1 MFTQKIALIG
11 SGNVAWHLAKTF
23 TQKNICV
30 SEIYSRNIKNAQS
43 IIEICNAKYCADI
56 KMIGQNSD
64 IIILCVSDDA
74 IEPLTKQLH
83 CKNKIICHTS
93 GIARTDTLAVV
104 SANYGCFYPL
114 QSFTKHIDTD
124 FSQIPI
130 CIFAANKH
138 TQETLQ
144 TLAHLISLK
153 VEVLSDKQRQK
164 LHLAAVIVN
173 NFTNH
178 LFTLSSQY
186 LNKNHIDFDL
196 LKPLIQETVNK
207 ISLNEPMQNQTG
219 PAKRKDHQTIKK
231 HFNLIEEPDLLEIY
245 KILTKSI
252 QKTYNA

>member
-11 SGNVAWHLAKTF
+11 SGNVAWHLAQVF
-23 TQKNICV
+23 QQKNICV
-30 SEIYSRNIKNAQS
+30 SEIYSRNK
-43 IIEICNAKYCADI
+43 ENAKQIASICQAKQYDSI
-56 KMIGQNSD
+56 EMIGQDSD
-64 IIILCVSDDA
+64 IVILCVADDA
-74 IEPLTKQLH
+74 IEVLAKKLNCQ
-83 CKNKIICHTS
+83 NKIVCHTS
-93 GIARTDTLAVV
+93 GIARTKTLATA
-104 SANYGCFYPL
+104 SENYASFYPL
-114 QSFTKHIDTD
+114 QSFTKHIYTD

-130 CIFAANKH
+130 CIFASNKN
-138 TQETLQ
+138 TEKTLQ

-153 VEVLSDKQRQK
+153 VEILNDEQRQK

-186 LNKNHIDFDL
+186 LSGNNINFDL

-207 ISLNEPMQNQTG
+207 ISLSEPIQNQTG
-219 PAKRKDHQTIKK
+219 PAKRKDHKTIKK
-231 HFNLIEEPDLLEIY
+231 HFSLIEDNDLLEIY